1 MVERARSAG
10 PCPSPALDGLRSWC
24 RVLLAGVMLAGLA
37 GPVRAGGNLLLID
50 APPEQSST
58 SLGVSLWSLPKYTG
72 SDQRD
77 NFVTPAL
84 DHYRPS
90 GLFVSTDNGLGWT
103 LTTSKTLQAGVRLWP
118 QLGRSRSD
126 TPAGLEPIGWRIQAQ
141 GFANLQVGQVLLL
154 QSGLLYGAGRDRDG
168 VQLELGATSGIP
180 IGDDLIGVGVSAT
193 WANASFR
200 QSYFGVSAAES
211 QASGLPAYTLGAGA
225 LDTNLTLSL
234 EHKFGPAW
242 RLSGQLIVSRLSG
255 STAQSPLTRQRRQTL
270 GTLTLW
276 RAF

>member
-1 MVERARSAG
+1 MVERAKSAG
-10 PCPSPALDGLRSWC
+10 PRPAPDRVRSWR
-24 RVLLAGVMLAGLA
+24 RVLLVGVMLVGVA

-50 APPEQSST
+50 APPEQATT
-58 SLGVSLWSLPKYTG
+58 SLGVALWSLPKYAG
-72 SDQRD
+72 SDERD

-103 LTTSKTLQAGVRLWP
+103 MTSSKTVQAGVRLWP
-118 QLGRSRSD
+118 QLGRSRAD
-126 TPAGLEPIGWRIQAQ
+126 TPSGLEPIGWRIQAQ

-154 QSGLLYGAGRDRDG
+154 QSGLLVGAGRDHDG

-180 IGDDLIGVGVSAT
+180 LGDDLIGVGVSAT
-193 WANASFR
+193 WANAKFR

-211 QASGLPAYTLGAGA
+211 RASGLPAYALGAGA

-234 EHKFGPAW
+234 EHKFSATW

-255 STAQSPLTRQRRQTL
+255 STAQSPITRQRRQTL

>member
-1 MVERARSAG
+1 MVERAKSAG
-10 PCPSPALDGLRSWC
+10 PRPASDRARSWR
-24 RVLLAGVMLAGLA
+24 RVLLAGVTLVGVA

-50 APPEQSST
+50 APPEQATT
-58 SLGVSLWSLPKYTG
+58 SLGVALWSLPKYTG
-72 SDQRD
+72 SDERD
-77 NFVTPAL
+77 TFATPAL

-103 LTTSKTLQAGVRLWP
+103 MTSSKTVQAGVRLWP
-118 QLGRSRSD
+118 QLGRSRAD
-126 TPAGLEPIGWRIQAQ
+126 TPSGLEPIGWRIQAQ

-154 QSGLLYGAGRDRDG
+154 QSGLLVGAGRDRDG

-193 WANASFR
+193 WANAKFR

-211 QASGLPAYTLGAGA
+211 QASGLPAYALGAGA

-234 EHKFGPAW
+234 EHKFSATW
-242 RLSGQLIVSRLSG
+242 RLSGQLIVSRLSA
-255 STAQSPLTRQRRQTL
+255 STAQSPITRQRRQTL